1 MQKCSL
7 ELYNSDTAT
16 VNAMYINGSRC
27 YLNRWV
33 PFGDTLPI
41 PTQSGI
47 IFNPTKQKERCL
59 MYSPWN
65 IGLDFT
71 QATSMIIKVPNK
83 LQATSNSVSFSYG
96 MCFYREPWWD
106 ELESMFYGLTFTYRV
121 GSGLSGKL
129 YSQGYNYL
137 QDINIHP
144 GSSFIQVQ
152 LTTVNKTVMWSIQGL
167 DKVGTVL
174 SSEDITLA
182 LTPLRDFYYI
192 LWGQHDKEKVERSL
206 YSNWGV
212 TSDRIPPDLAQII
225 EKYTFKYNP
234 TEASVPMAHLRST
247 GTALYP
253 IPSLALIE
261 DATIQLYFPIC
272 DRQQVNI
279 LTYLLKY
286 TTAPFIFTDY
296 LGHKYQV
303 ALSSLLH
310 ETSVST
316 SNMSSVTF
324 LMQLL
329 QVH

>member
-7 ELYNSDTAT
+7 EVYNNDTAT
-16 VNAMYINGSRC
+16 LNAMYITGSRC

-41 PTQSGI
+41 PTQSGVM
-47 IFNPTKQKERCL
+47 FNPTKQKERCL

-65 IGLDFT
+65 VGLSHT
-71 QATSMIIKVPNK
+71 RATSMVIKVPNK

-106 ELESMFYGLTFTYRV
+106 ELESMFYGITFTYKV
-121 GSGLSGKL
+121 GNGLSGKL
-129 YSQGYNYL
+129 YSLGYNVL
-137 QDINIHP
+137 QSINIHP
-144 GSSFIQVQ
+144 GSSFIHIM
-152 LTTVNKTVMWSIQGL
+152 LTTVGKTAIWSIQGL

-174 SSEDITLA
+174 SNEDITLA
-182 LTPLRDFYYI
+182 LLPPKDHYYI
-192 LWGQHDKEKVERSL
+192 LWGQHDKERMERSL

-212 TSDRIPPDLAQII
+212 SSDRIPPDVAAPI
-225 EKYTFKYNP
+225 EKYIFKYNP
-234 TEASVPMAHLRST
+234 TEASVPMAYLRST
-247 GTALYP
+247 GTPLYP
-253 IPSLALIE
+253 VPSLALIE
-261 DATIQLYFPIC
+261 DATIQLFFPIC

-279 LTYLLKY
+279 LTYLLNY

-310 ETSVST
+310 ETSASVA
-316 SNMSSVTF
+316 NMSSVTF

-329 QVH
+329 QIH